1 MSGFLA
7 ADLELDTCTYLA
19 RHRELVSQL
28 SGNIATVT
36 VAPINGTDPR
46 AITHALELA
55 PCLRVPRDIVTMFCG
70 VGLGHR
76 LIPVARQDI
85 LGVTLLPTI
94 DAHLADEDLRD
105 IADDDHRH
113 EIASLLRIW
122 ASMVEKPLGRCE
134 ADGWIGGRMVRG
146 ERGRARVLWPTLY
159 PAFSLSSYAAH
170 FDLFRSFD
178 VHVGG

>member
-1 MSGFLA
+1 MSGYVA
-7 ADLELDTCTYLA
+7 NDLELDAFTYLA

-28 SGNIATVT
+28 GGNNATAI

-46 AITHALELA
+46 AITHALEVA
-55 PCLRVPRDIVTMFCG
+55 PCLRVPRDILMMFCG

-85 LGVTLLPTI
+85 LGVTLWPTI

-105 IADDDHRH
+105 VPDDDHRR
-113 EIASLLRIW
+113 EIASVLRIW

-134 ADGWIGGRMVRG
+134 ADGWIGGRMVRSAP
-146 ERGRARVLWPTLY
+146 GRAQMLWPTLY
-159 PAFSLSSYAAH
+159 PAFSPSNYAAH

-178 VHVGG
+178 VQVGG

>member
-1 MSGFLA
+1 MSGYVTDDLA
-7 ADLELDTCTYLA
+7 LDTFTELA

-28 SGNIATVT
+28 SGNTATNIT
-36 VAPINGTDPR
+36 MPINGADSVAVTY
-46 AITHALELA
+46 ALELA
-55 PCLRVPRDIVTMFCG
+55 PCLRVPRDIVMMFCS

-85 LGVTLLPTI
+85 FGVALWPTI

-105 IADDDHRH
+105 VADDDHRR

-134 ADGWIGGRMVRG
+134 ADGWIGGRMFRG
-146 ERGRARVLWPTLY
+146 ERGRTQILWPTLY
-159 PAFSLSSYAAH
+159 PAFSPSNYAAH

-178 VHVGG
+178 VQVGG